1 MSTWKQAEMRLSTP
15 YHFSTLALF
24 AAHGFAAR
32 CSVSRFAF
40 ANSRHGFYQTRTNR
54 LLTVANKPSTRL
66 SDTEEFK
73 TRLIQTEKEFE
84 SIIINAMVK
93 EGWGPGL
100 QDAECFMDCD
110 PKAAFVGELNG
121 KPICCATIAKYGDSF
136 AFGGSYI
143 VSKDFR
149 GKGYG
154 KKLCDAI
161 MASVKH
167 FPSIALISG
176 LEREEINKRNGFRA
190 LFYGAFFVFN
200 MPTTVACFSEISE
213 SERSPVKIKRI
224 EEVNMQELLTY
235 DTKVFGFERH
245 AFLSKW
251 LQLTG
256 SHARVAIDS
265 EGFIVGYT
273 VARPMFIKESYKIGP
288 LFADSEAI
296 AEKLLKAVFE
306 ELFRQQE
313 GPVSVVCIDA
323 PTEKAAKLCERLQ
336 GKRSFELVYMV
347 MNGVPDACFDKW
359 FGYTTVQFG

>member
-1 MSTWKQAEMRLSTP
+1 ML
-15 YHFSTLALF
+15 
-24 AAHGFAAR
+24 
-32 CSVSRFAF
+32 
-40 ANSRHGFYQTRTNR
+40 N
-54 LLTVANKPSTRL
+54 
-66 SDTEEFK
+66 
-73 TRLIQTEKEFE
+73 
-84 SIIINAMVK
+84 
-93 EGWGPGL
+93 
-100 QDAECFMDCD
+100 FMDCD

-224 EEVNMQELLTY
+224 EEVNMQELFTY

-273 VARPMFIKESYKIGP
+273 VARPTFIKESYKIGP

-306 ELFRQQE
+306 ELFRQHE
-313 GPVSVVCIDA
+313 GPVSLVCIDA
-323 PTEKAAKLCERLQ
+323 PTEKATKLCERLQ